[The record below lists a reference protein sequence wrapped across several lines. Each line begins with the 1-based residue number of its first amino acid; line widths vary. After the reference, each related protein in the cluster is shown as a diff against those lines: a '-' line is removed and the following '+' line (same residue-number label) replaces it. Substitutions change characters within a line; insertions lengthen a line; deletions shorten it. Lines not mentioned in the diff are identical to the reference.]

1 MSRHTVLITG
11 ANGGIGQVMCASF
24 LKADWK
30 VIATDKDD
38 SNASM
43 ADIYLSLD
51 LKRLCRDSLYKEK
64 KISQIQD
71 DIGKIGLHALIHNA
85 ATQILAPVEQLTS
98 DDWHNTMDT
107 NLIAPFLLSQSLLPD
122 LQKVR
127 GSIINIASIHAQLT
141 KPNFAAYAT
150 SKAALVGL
158 TRSLAV
164 ELGDR
169 IQVNAICPAAIVTPM
184 LKQGFENNPLGLEQL
199 AEFHPSGCLGTPEE
213 VAQTARYLAET
224 KTSFLNG
231 AIIGLDGGIASRL
244 HDPD

>member
-1 MSRHTVLITG
+1 MSKHTALITG
-11 ANGGIGQVMCASF
+11 ANGGIGQVLCSSF
-24 LKADWK
+24 QKAGWK
-30 VIATDKDD
+30 VIATDKDNT
-38 SNASM
+38 NATTAHIYISM
-43 ADIYLSLD
+43 E
-51 LKRLCRDSLYKEK
+51 LKKLCRDSDYHDEK
-64 KISQIQD
+64 IRQVQAELGNS
-71 DIGKIGLHALIHNA
+71 GLDALLNNA

-98 DDWHNTMDT
+98 DDWHTTMDT

-122 LQKVR
+122 LQKVK

-141 KPNFAAYAT
+141 KPNFTAYAT
-150 SKAALVGL
+150 SKAALIGL

-199 AEFHPSGCLGTPEE
+199 AGFHPSGCIGTPEE
-213 VAQTARYLAET
+213 VAQAALYLAEANA
-224 KTSFLNG
+224 SFLNG